1 VTVTLRSRL
10 TIVLVVLLGVGLIA
24 ADVATYTALRTF
36 LTRRVDQQ
44 LHSAV
49 LPAAAAISHPLPQGD
64 AGGGSGDFL
73 IPSGTYV
80 ALFDGSNALR
90 VGKFL
95 SEYAGATDPPKPA
108 LPASIDDKGT
118 PDAAPFTVTA
128 VSGGLKYRV
137 LVTPVGEG
145 GVFVVAIPLTEVTDT
160 LRNLLWIALVVTLGV
175 LVAMAAIS
183 WWTVRRGLRP
193 LERIEQTAG
202 AIAAGDLSQRVEE
215 TDPYTEVGRLGSA
228 LNVMLGRIEQSMDE
242 RLASEEALRRFLADA
257 SHELRT
263 PLTSIR
269 GYAEL
274 FRRGAGDDPADTA
287 LSMRRIEQESAR
299 MGTLVEDLLFLA
311 RAGQGRPIA
320 HKPVDLSR
328 VSSDAVQDARVVDP
342 ARTIDLVAPEE
353 LIVTGDEDRLRQ
365 VVANLLGNTIAHTP
379 SGGPVHVG
387 LRSEPGFA
395 VLEVSDEGPGI
406 ASEDVAHL
414 FEPFYRADASRER
427 AHADDDASA
436 ASGAGLGLSIV
447 AAIAEAHGGE
457 ASVRSAPGEGTTVS
471 VRLPVEPPRPEDPQ
485 PPPSTRSGTSKD
497 EDRTSTWVV
506 GTTEVEEDG

>member
-1 VTVTLRSRL
+1 VTLRARL
-10 TIVLVVLLGVGLIA
+10 TALLVVLLAVGLIA
-24 ADVATYTALRTF
+24 ADVATYTALRSF
-36 LTRRVDQQ
+36 LLRRVDQQ
-44 LHSAV
+44 LYAARI
-49 LPAAAAISHPLPQGD
+49 PAAAMLSHPIPQGQP
-64 AGGGSGDFL
+64 GGPPEDSAL
-73 IPSGTYV
+73 PSGTYAGAFDASGHVLVQQFFKTYGGAKDPPGPDLPSSIV
-80 ALFDGSNALR
+80 ALG
-90 VGKFL
+90 GP
-95 SEYAGATDPPKPA
+95 DP
-108 LPASIDDKGT
+108 
-118 PDAAPFTVTA
+118 APFTVRA
-128 VSGGLKYRV
+128 VSGSLRYRV
-137 LVTPVGEG
+137 LSTSLQG
-145 GVFVVAIPLTEVTDT
+145 GGALVVAIPLTEMTDT
-160 LRNLLWIALVVTLGV
+160 LRRLVGIALFVTLAV
-175 LVAMAAIS
+175 LLAMAAVS

-202 AIAAGDLSQRVEE
+202 AIAAGDLSKRVEE
-215 TDPYTEVGRLGSA
+215 TDPRTEVGRLGSA

-320 HKPVDLSR
+320 RKPVDLSR
-328 VSSDAVQDARVVDP
+328 VASDAVQDARVVDP
-342 ARTIDLVAPEE
+342 GRRIGLDAPDE

-365 VVANLLGNTIAHTP
+365 VVANLLGNALTHTP
-379 SGGPVHVG
+379 SGGPVRVR
-387 LRSEPGFA
+387 LRQEPGFA

-406 ASEDVAHL
+406 APQDVAHI

-427 AHADDDASA
+427 VRIAEGGPA

-457 ASVRSAPGEGTTVS
+457 ASVKSEPGEGTTVS
-471 VRLPVEPPRPEDPQ
+471 VRLPVEPPARPDDPQ
-485 PPPSTRSGTSKD
+485 EARTTFSATPKHG
-497 EDRTSTWVV
+497 ERTSNRVV
-506 GTTEVEEDG
+506 GTTEVEEDD